1 MDSQFGRGF
10 ITNIMLISKHVGL
23 PPERAWTGL
32 ADHMTEAVL
41 PPSFKGTEVEELFSL
56 LRQKIVW
63 HQNGLMDAEDLEGVR
78 KTLRRL
84 VVAIDKELGV
94 EDPDAGK
101 YD

>member
-1 MDSQFGRGF
+1 MVSQFGRGF

-23 PPERAWTGL
+23 PPERAWVGL

-41 PPSFKGTEVEELFSL
+41 PDAFKGTEVDELFSQ

-63 HQNGLMDAEDLEGVR
+63 HQSGLMDADDLEGVNR
-78 KTLRRL
+78 TLKRL
-84 VVAIDKELGV
+84 VVAIDRELGV
-94 EDPDAGK
+94 SDPSVGK

>member
-23 PPERAWTGL
+23 PPERAWMGL
-32 ADHMTEAVL
+32 ADHMNETVMPQA
-41 PPSFKGTEVEELFSL
+41 FKGTEVEELFSL

-63 HQNGLMDAEDLEGVR
+63 HQNGLMDAEDLESVR

-84 VVAIDKELGV
+84 VVAIDKELGI
-94 EDPDAGK
+94 ENPDAGK
-101 YD
+101 YN